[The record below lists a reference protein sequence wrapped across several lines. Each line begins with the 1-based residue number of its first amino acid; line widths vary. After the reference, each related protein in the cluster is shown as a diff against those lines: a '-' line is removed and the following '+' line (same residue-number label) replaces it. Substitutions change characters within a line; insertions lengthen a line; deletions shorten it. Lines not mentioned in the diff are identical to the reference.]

1 MARPLRIERVGGRFH
16 ATARGNE
23 RKDIFRDDTDRY
35 HFLELL
41 SEMPERFGVRLH
53 AYALMS
59 NHFHLLIETPEA
71 NLSRSMQ
78 WLGVSYSMW
87 FNKRHRRAGHLFQ
100 GRFGACIVEDDHGWQ
115 EVARY
120 VHLNPVRLG
129 RLGLGK
135 PQQKASRAGLL
146 SRPDAEVVSER
157 LRVLRNYRWSSYRGY
172 AGYCAPLCW
181 VCAEPL
187 SQLCGGRTE
196 SDRRAALREYTQHP
210 VLQGTLECPWD
221 RLVAGLV
228 LGTEAFA
235 RSLKQSR
242 RIQEREQRQARKLAR
257 PAAWAEIIA
266 ALEQAR
272 GGEKWEQFS
281 NSHGDWGREA
291 ALWFG
296 RRHGRLR
303 LARLGELA
311 GGMDYAAVSV
321 ALRRFGQRIAKDA
334 KLRRKLNTIER
345 RLLHGAM

>member
-1 MARPLRIERVGGRFH
+1 MARPLRIERRGGRFH

-23 RKDIFRDDTDRY
+23 GRDIFRGDTDRY
-35 HFLELL
+35 YFLELL
-41 SEMPERFGVRLH
+41 SDMPERFGVRLH

-87 FNKRHRRAGHLFQ
+87 FNQRHRRAGHLFQ
-100 GRFGACIVEDDHGWQ
+100 GRFSACIVEDDHGWQ

-135 PQQKASRAGLL
+135 AQQKGSRAGLV
-146 SRPDAEVVSER
+146 SRPDPKIVSER
-157 LRVLRNYRWSSYRGY
+157 LRVLREYRWSSYRGY
-172 AGYCAPLCW
+172 AGYSAPLAW

-187 SQLCGGRTE
+187 SRLCGGKE
-196 SDRRAALREYTQHP
+196 ASECRAALRQYTEQP
-210 VLQGTLECPWD
+210 IRQGALECPWN

-235 RSLKQSR
+235 RSLKQGL
-242 RIQEREQRQARKLAR
+242 RIKEREQRQARDLAR
-257 PAAWAEIIA
+257 PAAWPEIIT
-266 ALEQAR
+266 ALEQAH
-272 GGEKWEQFS
+272 GGEKWDQFS
-281 NSHGDWGREA
+281 QRHGDWGRDA

-296 RRHGRLR
+296 RRQGRLP

-321 ALRRFGQRIAKDA
+321 AVRRFERRIAQDP
-334 KLRRKLNTIER
+334 KLRRTLEEIER
-345 RLLHGAM
+345 TMLNVEM